1 MSIIAISCN
10 NPTEIFKEYYIE
22 DLDELFDV
30 YLKEEMKTDYQIR
43 RHLQI
48 LKSNNFTYDD
58 FLKLSNIDL
67 FKFNIPQ
74 EYVLFYLCIR
84 DKELTNRHTKKE
96 INFDFLSENIGG
108 FVGKSIKSDINDS
121 TCEFEG

>member
-1 MSIIAISCN
+1 MENSIIRGKYNIGGLIGLSVSTQVHDSTVHGCLSIIAISCN
-10 NPTEIFKEYYIE
+10 NPAEIFKEYYIE

-30 YLKEEMKTDYQIR
+30 YLKEKMKTDYQIR

-84 DKELTNRHTKKE
+84 DKN
-96 INFDFLSENIGG
+96 
-108 FVGKSIKSDINDS
+108 
-121 TCEFEG
+121 